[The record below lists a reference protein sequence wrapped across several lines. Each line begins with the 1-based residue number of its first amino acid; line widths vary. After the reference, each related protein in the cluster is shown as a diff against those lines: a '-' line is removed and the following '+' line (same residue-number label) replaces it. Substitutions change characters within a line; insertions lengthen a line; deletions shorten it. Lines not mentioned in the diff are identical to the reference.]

1 MVDLMQRT
9 FTRVMSPLYERM
21 FLVLTI
27 VFCSSLAVML
37 LNVSRLQGHL
47 IESMALV
54 NGELYA
60 TVLSQLQTLYSS
72 DLVQRVRVYDL
83 QNIATAAVFLVVVW
97 AGGMGLVINKYRR
110 NSHDRERQGAP
121 QSTDL
126 REAMQQLERER
137 MNRQQVEEHLRQAH
151 AAFEERVNERTSQLQ
166 QVNAALTQEIA
177 ERRRAEAGNFLRW

>member
-60 TVLSQLQTLYSS
+60 TVLSQPS
-72 DLVQRVRVYDL
+72 
-83 QNIATAAVFLVVVW
+83 
-97 AGGMGLVINKYRR
+97 
-110 NSHDRERQGAP
+110 
-121 QSTDL
+121 
-126 REAMQQLERER
+126 
-137 MNRQQVEEHLRQAH
+137 
-151 AAFEERVNERTSQLQ
+151 RTPIGTVSR
-166 QVNAALTQEIA
+166 TFICS
-177 ERRRAEAGNFLRW
+177 GI